1 MIRIVTV
8 LVLSFCFTSVFAQK
22 IKVKVKNDILI
33 VNDVKTAKIEGE
45 RNKEL
50 LGLVKDFT
58 ISNMD
63 GKELFTAVY
72 SDLFPETPGDNSSYH
87 FEFNFLELDQKAY
100 FKISKLGVA
109 KSLGNLI
116 GKGQLIKDG
125 KVDAK
130 ALKALIAKKGKT
142 PPIVVTY
149 EMADR
154 PRNFPVELRE
164 KGSLEQASTVF
175 CTYRDLGTIRGMDV
189 YEFYAPDGTLALT
202 VSFADGNNA
211 QLFIVKTLRDGKE
224 NKVSLP
230 TKEKVKFVAA
240 IDRNYLALKRIA
252 KWIVDKN
259 YL

>member
-8 LVLSFCFTSVFAQK
+8 LILSLCFTSVFAQK
-22 IKVKVKNDILI
+22 VKVKVKNDILL
-33 VNDVKTAKIEGE
+33 VNDVKTAKIEGTK
-45 RNKEL
+45 NKEL

-58 ISNMD
+58 ISNME

-72 SDLFPETPGDNSSYH
+72 SDLFPESPSDNSSYH
-87 FEFNFLELDQKAY
+87 FEFNFPSLDKKAY

-116 GKGQLIKDG
+116 GKNHLIKNG
-125 KVDAK
+125 EVNPK
-130 ALKALIAKKGKT
+130 ALETLIAKKGKT

-164 KGSLEQASTVF
+164 KGSLSQASTVF
-175 CTYRDLGTIRGMDV
+175 CTYRDLGTARGMDI

-211 QLFIVKTLRDGKE
+211 QLFIVKTLRDNKE

-240 IDRNYLALKRIA
+240 IDRNYLALKRIG
-252 KWIVDKN
+252 KWIVDNK